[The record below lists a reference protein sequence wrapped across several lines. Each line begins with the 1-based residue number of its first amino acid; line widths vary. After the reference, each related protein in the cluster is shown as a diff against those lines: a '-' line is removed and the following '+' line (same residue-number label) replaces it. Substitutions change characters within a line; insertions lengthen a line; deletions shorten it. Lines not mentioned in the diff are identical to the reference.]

1 MFYSNNCSI
10 CQNKFVKP
18 VTIPCGHVFCF
29 KCLFKWYS
37 TSSFYSQNSVK
48 VAPCPICRNW
58 FYEKHIKPCHVP
70 SYKNRYWESK
80 YLYTKNPKI
89 PSISHIP
96 LRTRHQTHDKR
107 WRDAMEHL
115 SNICFNHNNLENQ
128 ENQSEDSIVD
138 FLKYIHNN
146 NWFIQKNGWGYSE
159 SDEIQRKAFLK
170 LLNTKLQQWRDAGII
185 YSNYFI
191 FKYRKYLY

>member
-1 MFYSNNCSI
+1 
-10 CQNKFVKP
+10 
-18 VTIPCGHVFCF
+18 
-29 KCLFKWYS
+29 
-37 TSSFYSQNSVK
+37 
-48 VAPCPICRNW
+48 
-58 FYEKHIKPCHVP
+58 
-70 SYKNRYWESK
+70 
-80 YLYTKNPKI
+80 
-89 PSISHIP
+89 
-96 LRTRHQTHDKR
+96 
-107 WRDAMEHL
+107 MEHL
-115 SNICFNHNNLENQ
+115 SNICFSHNNLENQ